1 MANFNTQNWLS
12 SLGIGSLRQ
21 SLFPTYLGVDI
32 GTTSI
37 KVVEVKQGKQLPQVV
52 NYGFSE
58 ESRYLG
64 RPSNAIQ
71 TSALK
76 IFDQEASEIL
86 MAIIRKMKPST
97 KEVIASLPSFSA
109 FMTVLSFPEMTASE
123 LGKSI
128 TYQAKQYI
136 PLPLS
141 EVAMEWVKV
150 GEYVDEQGFKV
161 QQVLLI
167 SVPQENIKK
176 YQQIFKTAGLN
187 LHWLELESMSVGRVL
202 IGGDPTPTIVID
214 IGSRSTNIAFFEKGQ
229 LRFNAQSDF
238 GGAAVTQALTT
249 SLNINPR
256 RAEELKRE
264 RGIIGGGAEHELS
277 TIMTPFLDAIINDV
291 KKAQFNY
298 NNQFVEAL
306 RPERVIMSGGGSNL
320 LGADRYFER
329 ELGVTTVKATPF
341 VRFEYPTVI
350 EPLVP
355 QLNTLLSVALGL
367 GMREFVSQ

>member
-1 MANFNTQNWLS
+1 MASLKVGNWLS
-12 SLGIGSLRQ
+12 SLGSLRQ
-21 SLFPTYLGVDI
+21 SIFPSYLGVDI
-32 GTTSI
+32 GTTSV
-37 KVVEVKQGKQLPQVV
+37 KVVEVKQGKQLPQLI

-86 MAIIRKMKPST
+86 MAVIRKMKPNT
-97 KEVIASLPSFSA
+97 REVIASLPSFAA
-109 FMTVLSFPEMTASE
+109 FMTVLSFPEMTPGE
-123 LGKSI
+123 LSKSI

-150 GEYVDEQGFKV
+150 GERVNDQGFKE

-176 YQQIFKTAGLN
+176 YQQIFKMANLN
-187 LHWLELESMSVGRVL
+187 LHWLELESMSLGRVL
-202 IGGDPTPTIVID
+202 IGNDPTPTTVVD
-214 IGSRSTNIAFFEKGQ
+214 IGSRSTNIAFFENGQ

-238 GGAAVTQALTT
+238 GGASITQALTT

-256 RAEELKRE
+256 RSEELKRE

-291 KKAQFNY
+291 KKAEFDYTSQF
-298 NNQFVEAL
+298 AGIAKA
-306 RPERVIMSGGGSNL
+306 ERIILSGGGSNL
-320 LGADRYFER
+320 LGVDRYFER
-329 ELGVTTVKATPF
+329 ELGVTTVKASPF
-341 VRFEYPTVI
+341 VRFEYPPVI

-355 QLNTLLSVALGL
+355 QLNPLLSVSLGL
-367 GMREFVSQ
+367 GMREFST

>member
-1 MANFNTQNWLS
+1 MPSLKIGNWFS
-12 SLGIGSLRQ
+12 SLRSLRQ
-21 SLFPTYLGVDI
+21 SIFPAYLGVDI
-32 GTTSI
+32 GTTSV
-37 KVVEVKQGKQLPQVV
+37 KVVEVKQGKQLPQLV

-58 ESRYLG
+58 ESRFLG

-76 IFDQEASEIL
+76 IFDQEAADIL
-86 MAIIRKMKPST
+86 MTVIRKMKPGT
-97 KEVIASLPSFSA
+97 KEVIASLPSFAA
-109 FMTVLSFPEMTASE
+109 FMTVLNFPEMSSSE

-150 GEYVDEQGFKV
+150 GEYTNEQGFKV

-176 YQQIFKTAGLN
+176 YQKIFKLAGLN
-187 LHWLELESMSVGRVL
+187 LRWLELESMSLGRVL
-202 IGGDPTPTIVID
+202 VGNDPTPTMVVD
-214 IGSRSTNIAFFEKGQ
+214 IGSRSTNIAFYEKDQ
-229 LRFNAQSDF
+229 LRFNSQSDF
-238 GGAAVTQALTT
+238 GGASITQSLTT

-264 RGIIGGGAEHELS
+264 RGITGSGAEHELS

-298 NNQFVEAL
+298 SNQFVDAAKI
-306 RPERVIMSGGGSNL
+306 ERTILSGGGSNL
-320 LGADRYFER
+320 LGVVDYFER
-329 ELGVTTVKATPF
+329 ELEIPVVKATPF
-341 VRFEYPTVI
+341 VRFEYPSVI
-350 EPLVP
+350 EPLAP
-355 QLNTLLSVALGL
+355 QLNPLLSVALGL
-367 GMREFVSQ
+367 GMREFVSS